1 MAWLSKA
8 WEIRRPID
16 EVEIARFPLL
26 VDIFI
31 EPDTKE

>member
-8 WEIRRPID
+8 WEIRRPG
-16 EVEIARFPLL
+16 EIAGFSLL

-31 EPDTKE
+31 EPDTEE